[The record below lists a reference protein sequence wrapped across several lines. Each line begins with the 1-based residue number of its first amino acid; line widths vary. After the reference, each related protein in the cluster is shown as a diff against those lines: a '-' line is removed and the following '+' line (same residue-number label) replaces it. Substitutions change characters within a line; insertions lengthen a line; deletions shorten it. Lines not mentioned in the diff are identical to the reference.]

1 MGVVEVNV
9 VDSQPRQ
16 RLVEGLVDV
25 LFVGPNDPI
34 GISVGKTELCREE
47 DLVALPA
54 PLEPMQQKGEQKR
67 KGTDEQ
73 RQIDIKPRVCA
84 PFRD

>member
-9 VDSQPRQ
+9 VDSQSRQ

-25 LFVGPNDPI
+25 LWIGPDHPI
-34 GISVGKTELCREE
+34 GISMGRAELCREE

-54 PLEPMQQKGEQKR
+54 PLEPMQPNDEQKR
-67 KGTDEQ
+67 EGADE
-73 RQIDIKPRVCA
+73 RR
-84 PFRD
+84 